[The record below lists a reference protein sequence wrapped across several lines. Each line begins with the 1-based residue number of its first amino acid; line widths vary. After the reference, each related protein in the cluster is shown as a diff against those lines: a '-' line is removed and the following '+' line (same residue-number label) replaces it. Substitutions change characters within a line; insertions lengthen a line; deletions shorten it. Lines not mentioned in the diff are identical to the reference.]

1 MKKET
6 IKGYKVGS
14 NKFYLIDFQLMGVRF
29 RKRGFVSKKEALL
42 VVSKARKDILMGCFD
57 EDDYKAKKSES
68 TTVSEYFHSVYWEQ
82 KAPKIKESTRYIRY
96 AAWEGSILPY
106 WKNKKLSSVSQ
117 TTVDKWLAGLHQK
130 KGISPIYQYSL
141 ATYLML
147 LVKHANLTG
156 TLSEL
161 PEVVKPKYTLAK
173 STFFTATQMNK
184 VLATDKGGRGND
196 LIHILF
202 YLALRYG
209 EAVALTVQ
217 DVDLDGGTVRV
228 NKRLY
233 KGKLDTIK
241 NGKTANLPIHPELRP
256 VLERLVQE
264 AGDEGQLFAKK
275 GRGASP
281 RKAGNLGKTEA
292 SRSVNKVIE
301 KALGKGAPT
310 GTHIFRRSMGNLL
323 VEKGVPL
330 NQVAYLLRDTEATV
344 MKHYSKVNKTD
355 AHRNI
360 QSFSVR

>member
-1 MKKET
+1 MT
-6 IKGYKVGS
+6 
-14 NKFYLIDFQLMGVRF
+14 
-29 RKRGFVSKKEALL
+29 
-42 VVSKARKDILMGCFD
+42 
-57 EDDYKAKKSES
+57 
-68 TTVSEYFHSVYWEQ
+68 
-82 KAPKIKESTRYIRY
+82 
-96 AAWEGSILPY
+96 
-106 WKNKKLSSVSQ
+106 
-117 TTVDKWLAGLHQK
+117 
-130 KGISPIYQYSL
+130 
-141 ATYLML
+141 
-147 LVKHANLTG
+147 
-156 TLSEL
+156 
-161 PEVVKPKYTLAK
+161 
-173 STFFTATQMNK
+173 K
-184 VLATDKGGRGND
+184 VLAQDKGGRGND
-196 LIHILF
+196 LIHTLF

-264 AGDEGQLFAKK
+264 AGDKGQLFPMK

-292 SRSVNKVIE
+292 SRSVNTVIE
-301 KALGKGAPT
+301 RALGKGSPT

-344 MKHYSKVNKTD
+344 MKHYSKVNEMD

-360 QSFSVR
+360 QSFSLR